1 MRLLQE
7 PALNHKKILLL
18 DRSPKNKNDRTWCF
32 WEKENGLFEPIVHHH
47 WRSIQFKSSQFS
59 STLDIAPYTYKMIRG
74 IDFYDHVM
82 QYAKGFSN
90 VEFRYENVISV
101 HSENGQAI
109 AITDQQIYTAD
120 YIFNSILF
128 EKPAIVKAEHYLQ
141 QHFKGWMI
149 ETKEPIFDSAI
160 ATFMDFTIY
169 QKNGTEFMYVL
180 PISSTKALVEY
191 TLFTEDLLTQEA
203 YSATLKEYISSTLKI
218 NDYTIEQEEFGIIPM
233 TNHRFKKHDGNI
245 VNIGIAGGAA
255 KGSSGYAFQF
265 IQKRT
270 KNIVQ
275 SLLRSNHPFTNT
287 SMAEKKFH
295 FYDSILLN
303 VLIRK
308 RMKGDKIFS
317 NIFSKV
323 KPTNILRFL
332 DNESDLLI
340 DLQIINSL
348 PTAPFLSGALEEMLS

>member
-7 PALNHKKILLL
+7 PALHHKKILLL

-47 WRSIQFKSSQFS
+47 WQSIQFKSPQFS
-59 STLDIAPYTYKMIRG
+59 STLDITPYTYKMIRG

-82 QYAKGFSN
+82 QFVAGFSN
-90 VEFRYENVISV
+90 VEFKYENVQSIS
-101 HSENGQAI
+101 SENNQAMV
-109 AITDQQIYTAD
+109 ITDQQTYTAD

-128 EKPAIVKAEHYLQ
+128 EKPASVKGKHYLQ

-149 ETKEPIFDSAI
+149 ETKEPIFDPAI
-160 ATFMDFTIY
+160 ATFMDFTIE

-191 TLFTEDLLTQEA
+191 TLFTEDLLPQEE
-203 YSATLKEYISSTLKI
+203 YSAALKEYIRSTLKI

-233 TNHRFKKHDGNI
+233 TNHRFAKHDRNI

-270 KNIVQ
+270 KTIVQ

-287 SMAEKKFH
+287 SMAEKKFY

-308 RMKGDKIFS
+308 RIKGDKIFS
-317 NIFSKV
+317 DIFSKV
-323 KPTNILRFL
+323 QPANILRFL
-332 DNESDLLI
+332 DNETDLLQ
-340 DLQIINSL
+340 DLQIISSL
-348 PTAPFLSGALEEMLS
+348 PTAPFLSAALEEMLS

>member
-7 PALNHKKILLL
+7 PALHHKKILLL

-47 WRSIQFKSSQFS
+47 WQSIQFKSSQFS

-82 QYAKGFSN
+82 QYATGFSN
-90 VEFRYENVISV
+90 VEFRYENVMSIS
-101 HSENGQAI
+101 SENDQATV
-109 AITDQQIYTAD
+109 ITDQQTYTAD

-128 EKPAIVKAEHYLQ
+128 EKPASVKGKHYLQ

-149 ETKEPIFDSAI
+149 ETKEPIFDPSI
-160 ATFMDFTIY
+160 ATFMDFTIE

-191 TLFTEDLLTQEA
+191 TLFTEDLLPQEE
-203 YSATLKEYISSTLKI
+203 YSAALKEYIRSKLKI

-233 TNHRFKKHDGNI
+233 TNHRFAKHNGNI

-270 KNIVQ
+270 KTIVQ

-317 NIFSKV
+317 DIFSKV
-323 KPTNILRFL
+323 KPANILRFL
-332 DNESDLLI
+332 DNETDLLQ

-348 PTAPFLSGALEEMLS
+348 PTAPFLSAAFEEMLS